1 MATEKIVTSV
11 EDIKE
16 YLKESGVSEKRLER
30 MQRVSTTI
38 PTNGYFVALSTDTFV
53 NEDKESIVYPVL
65 IVHDKLVGGKKIGQ
79 ISLAQIIQ
87 SIASGKARQIKNSPV
102 QSRIGKFFHAGKR
115 LSELQGESEADIILK
130 LMGKKFTAT
139 EMPNLDVP
147 KFERSAD
154 GEVKFYD
161 TAEEAIQAIEHKD
174 CLKFKISY

>member
-11 EDIKE
+11 EDIKK
-16 YLKESGVSEKRLER
+16 YLKANGVSAKRIER

-102 QSRIGKFFHAGKR
+102 PSRIGKFFHAGKR

-139 EMPNLDVP
+139 EMQDLDVP
-147 KFERSAD
+147 KFERGAD
-154 GEVKFYD
+154 GDVKFYD
-161 TAEEAIQAIEHKD
+161 TAEEAIQAIEHKN
-174 CLKFKISY
+174 CLKFKITY

>member
-16 YLKESGVSEKRLER
+16 YLTQNGVSEKRIER

-65 IVHDKLVGGKKIGQ
+65 IIHDKLVGGKKIGQ

-102 QSRIGKFFHAGKR
+102 SSRIGKFFHAGKR
-115 LSELQGESEADIILK
+115 LSELQRASEADIILN
-130 LMGKKFTAT
+130 LMGKKFTTT

-161 TAEEAIQAIEHKD
+161 TAEEAVKAIEHKD

>member
-16 YLKESGVSEKRLER
+16 YLKTNGVSEKRIER
-30 MQRVSTTI
+30 MQRVSTVI

-53 NEDKESIVYPVL
+53 NEEKESIVYPVL

-102 QSRIGKFFHAGKR
+102 PSRIGKFFHAGKR

-139 EMPNLDVP
+139 EMQDLDVP
-147 KFERSAD
+147 KFERNAD

-161 TAEEAIQAIEHKD
+161 TAEEAIKAIEHKD
-174 CLKFKISY
+174 CLKFKITY

>member
-16 YLKESGVSEKRLER
+16 YLTQNGVSEKRIER

-38 PTNGYFVALSTDTFV
+38 PTNGYFVALGTDTFV
-53 NEDKESIVYPVL
+53 NEEKESIVYPVL
-65 IVHDKLVGGKKIGQ
+65 IVHDKLIGGKKIGQ

-102 QSRIGKFFHAGKR
+102 SSRIGKFFHAGKR

-161 TAEEAIQAIEHKD
+161 TAEEAVQAIEHKD
-174 CLKFKISY
+174 CIKFKISY

>member
-16 YLKESGVSEKRLER
+16 YLKENGVSEKRLER
-30 MQRVSTTI
+30 MQRVSTTV

-87 SIASGKARQIKNSPV
+87 SIASGKTRQIRNSPV
-102 QSRIGKFFHAGKR
+102 ASRIGKFFHAGKR
-115 LSELQGESEADIILK
+115 LSELQGDSEADIILK

-161 TAEEAIQAIEHKD
+161 TAEEAEQAIEHKD